1 MQQLTSTEMRKESD
15 EFLLRRVAQRDT
27 AAYELFY
34 DRHAQ
39 AVYNLLVRILFDKSV
54 AEELMQDVFWQVW
67 QKAGQFEGTGAPAA
81 WLLRMA
87 RNRAIDQIRRQRAR
101 PVTAYADLD
110 SFEHSAE
117 FVVHDVEHRVEQSWQ
132 RQQIQQ
138 VLAGIPDE
146 QRLCLELAYFEGMSQ
161 REISDKTSTPLGTI
175 KTRMNMGMQKLE
187 RMLRAIGYP

>member
-110 SFEHSAE
+110 SFEQSAE

>member
-101 PVTAYADLD
+101 PVTAYADFD
-110 SFEHSAE
+110 SFEQSAE
-117 FVVHDVEHRVEQSWQ
+117 FVVHDVEHRV
-132 RQQIQQ
+132 
-138 VLAGIPDE
+138 
-146 QRLCLELAYFEGMSQ
+146 CLELAYFEGMSQ

>member
-15 EFLLRRVAQRDT
+15 ELLLRRVAQRDM

-101 PVTAYADLD
+101 PVTAYADFD
-110 SFEHSAE
+110 SFEQSAE

>member
-1 MQQLTSTEMRKESD
+1 M
-15 EFLLRRVAQRDT
+15 
-27 AAYELFY
+27 
-34 DRHAQ
+34 
-39 AVYNLLVRILFDKSV
+39 
-54 AEELMQDVFWQVW
+54 
-67 QKAGQFEGTGAPAA
+67 
-81 WLLRMA
+81 
-87 RNRAIDQIRRQRAR
+87 
-101 PVTAYADLD
+101 
-110 SFEHSAE
+110 
-117 FVVHDVEHRVEQSWQ
+117 EQSWQ